1 MEGKENKETEES
13 ISKDQKKTLSLT
25 HTQTEMQTP
34 KVTLNNNK
42 I

>member
-13 ISKDQKKTLSLT
+13 IDKDQKKTLT
-25 HTQTEMQTP
+25 HTQTQMQTP

>member
-1 MEGKENKETEES
+1 MKGKENKETEES
-13 ISKDQKKTLSLT
+13 ISKDQKKPLSLT
-25 HTQTEMQTP
+25 HTQTKMQTT